1 MKNLTIIRLMPLEKP
16 DTNPNSNH
24 FRASYILLKNYQQ
37 TAFTIK
43 NLIKTNF
50 MIL

>member
-1 MKNLTIIRLMPLEKP
+1 MKNLTIIRPMPFEKP
-16 DTNPNSNH
+16 DILQHPNQ
-24 FRASYILLKNYQQ
+24 FGTDPILLKNYQQ
-37 TAFTIK
+37 INITVE